1 MRHGRFRRAVDPG
14 PRGVSWGAVPALAAP
29 PCARGRFRLR
39 GQRRAGHSPPASR
52 ADRRSFRCD
61 SHARIFGESGTT
73 ASLPG
78 RSSIRNL
85 RGGRALARSGRHGCM
100 RTGPRSTVRHRVPR
114 PWDPDPRG
122 LQPDVAS
129 VDPRPARGF
138 IASPGMGGR
147 GPGFHHRPATP
158 PPRCLLSAGVRRGFV
173 AGPANCGSGQH
184 PDPAV
189 RAPVRRSGSPDS
201 APAARR
207 NRRVSRPADHGG
219 CRHRASDRPAPAPPP
234 ASGDPHVRRAVPA

>member
-1 MRHGRFRRAVDPG
+1 
-14 PRGVSWGAVPALAAP
+14 
-29 PCARGRFRLR
+29 
-39 GQRRAGHSPPASR
+39 
-52 ADRRSFRCD
+52 
-61 SHARIFGESGTT
+61 
-73 ASLPG
+73 
-78 RSSIRNL
+78 
-85 RGGRALARSGRHGCM
+85 M

-158 PPRCLLSAGVRRGFV
+158 PPRCLLSAGVRRGFA

-189 RAPVRRSGSPDS
+189 RAPVRRPGSPDS

-219 CRHRASDRPAPAPPP
+219 CRHRASDRPAAGSTSCKR
-234 ASGDPHVRRAVPA
+234 AIRTSGARYRRDGWLRRSLRNLFCLALWLGGTSPERIRRFYETADREAAARRWQ